1 MSRICHVTKPVS
13 VRVPRTL
20 AAALPLLERF
30 ASIGA
35 TIAAAEAQ
43 RAEDLAGIN
52 AAADKKIEP
61 QLKELEELRAAIEP
75 WWKKDGAQHLQGKRK
90 TAELGGCT
98 IGSKTGSAKV
108 AHSFDDDDKAVE
120 ALRKARLAA
129 SFVRTKLSLDRT
141 AIMKFL
147 RGDRAMKLT
156 AIGFS
161 IDQAEQFVLE
171 PIEGAPI
178 GKAA

>member
-1 MSRICHVTKPVS
+1 MTKPVT

-61 QLKELEELRAAIEP
+61 HLKELEELRTAIEP
-75 WWKKDGAQHLQGKRK
+75 WWKKDGAQHLAGKRK
-90 TAELGGCT
+90 TAELGGCM

-108 AHSFDDDDKAVE
+108 SFDFADDAAAIV
-120 ALRKARLAA
+120 ALKGARLATQ
-129 SFVRTKLSLDRT
+129 FVRMTPALNRQAIAAKLKTDRPGRL
-141 AIMKFL
+141 AE
-147 RGDRAMKLT
+147 
-156 AIGFS
+156 IGFR

-171 PIEGAPI
+171 RIEGAPI